1 MSLLTAFSTG
11 RLTAGFPGAHHHP
24 VVILHPQMQTQ
35 AQHIKFVVELY
46 DKCHETCV
54 QYIQFLQ
61 VSTLTG
67 LHSLL

>member
-1 MSLLTAFSTG
+1 MLACRQSHGCLISA
-11 RLTAGFPGAHHHP
+11 RLCFPP
-24 VVILHPQMQTQ
+24 VLQMQTQ

-61 VSTLTG
+61 VSLNPSTACAVQA
-67 LHSLL
+67 